1 MKKLIGLLTLLTLTT
16 QAFGAATRTIE
27 AQNTEGFFSSQNLA
41 IDAGF
46 EGKNKGSVWVA
57 SGGSLS
63 TTTTNPGR
71 GDTSGTWD
79 ASANAQTL
87 KSKLV
92 SIPKGL
98 YGKNGVVSCTF
109 KAASG
114 TAAHTLTAYDG
125 SANLVTAQTITSS
138 TSLYARTSVNFI
150 FPSTGSIQVLI
161 SATQDE
167 VSISIDDCYLGLAE
181 GFNIS
186 NVSQATQYGAVT
198 WVGTASC
205 TWARTSSSSFASFSA
220 DSDCTTPTGS
230 SIEGLASAPSTKIPA
245 ITLNNLGPGKYHF
258 EATGAFYQNTSGTF
272 CSWRFSDGTNVTN
285 PQNIGGSASAGSGGM
300 IAGDITYSSP
310 GSPTIEIQGTGD
322 GGSGDC
328 QILNST
334 AVRQLR
340 ISVTKYPTVNETSY
354 RPELYNWRVDASIS
368 GANPSMG
375 SSAQTAYVGIEDTGL
390 TLTNNTVTGSNVLTA
405 QIPCSST
412 NAPSGT
418 TCSSGSES
426 VGVSWTQPIEGD
438 VKACAS
444 FSHGHNGASNQ
455 SLVTFQIV
463 ETAINAQTILQ
474 EGKDRISSGRSVA
487 QTVDDTYPLKVCG
500 TFHLTAGQKA
510 LRLMYEQPAAVT
522 TNVIYGDAS
531 STNGQRDIHWT
542 VEPITQSVP
551 TPIFVGSVTSQSSG
565 ALRLETAD
573 FSCAASGS
581 AVVKQSSSWISSI
594 TNGTTGTCTLNHS
607 GIWSAYPQCVVSSED
622 GTARLAMINGLPTT
636 TTIPVSHRNTNS
648 NAQADASNISII
660 CVGPR

>member
-1 MKKLIGLLTLLTLTT
+1 MRKLIGLLTLLVFTT
-16 QAFGAATRTIE
+16 QAFGASTRTIE
-27 AQNTEGFFSSQNLA
+27 AQNTEGFFSSRNLA
-41 IDAGF
+41 VDAGF
-46 EGKNKGSVWVA
+46 EGKNKGAVWVA

-63 TTTTNPGR
+63 TTTTSPGR
-71 GDTSGTWD
+71 GSVSGTWD

-92 SIPKGL
+92 TIPAGM

-125 SANLVTAQTITSS
+125 SANVVTAQTITSS
-138 TSLYARTSVNFI
+138 TSIYARTSVNFV
-150 FPSTGSIQVLI
+150 FPSSGSIQILI

-167 VSISIDDCYLGLAE
+167 VSINIDDCFLGLSD
-181 GFNIS
+181 GFNLYQ
-186 NVSQATQYGAVT
+186 VSQAQFIGSAYSPT
-198 WVGTASC
+198 TASC
-205 TWARTSSSSFASFSA
+205 LVSRTNTALGAF
-220 DSDCTTPTGS
+220 TTTAACPGPTVEFNPGPGVIQTTDANDPTIYTVNNLPPGFYKVTMSGRVYIATSNQQAALAINDGTTTSGQVGFDATTAGATPAVVTGWFNYTTAANHTFQMYGS
-230 SIEGLASAPSTKIPA
+230 SAANALSVDSSG
-245 ITLNNLGPGKYHF
+245 NNERVSF
-258 EATGAFYQNTSGTF
+258 
-272 CSWRFSDGTNVTN
+272 
-285 PQNIGGSASAGSGGM
+285 
-300 IAGDITYSSP
+300 
-310 GSPTIEIQGTGD
+310 TIERYP
-322 GGSGDC
+322 SV
-328 QILNST
+328 SET
-334 AVRQLR
+334 A
-340 ISVTKYPTVNETSY
+340 Y

-463 ETAINAQTILQ
+463 ETATNAQTILQ

-487 QTVDDTYPLKVCG
+487 ATNDDTYPLKVCG

-551 TPIFVGSVTSQSSG
+551 VPFVAGGVSSGSSGMERIERVSIENTGGTASTKSQSG
-565 ALRLETAD
+565 
-573 FSCAASGS
+573 
-581 AVVKQSSSWISSI
+581 SWISSY
-594 TNGTTGTCTLNHS
+594 TNPATGQVTATMAA
-607 GIWSAYPQCVVSSED
+607 GIWSAAPTCSCVVASGD
-622 GTARLAMINGLPTT
+622 TTGWCFQNGATT
-636 TTIPVSHRNTNS
+636 TTSLVLRTKNAAGTDTN
-648 NAQADASNISII
+648 ADVDVI
-660 CVGPR
+660 CMGPR